1 MKIYEM
7 EELKQATF
15 TDFNEEAILMNLIL
29 NIIWNSN
36 SPQQIVNLVRILE
49 GILKGMRAIKDVE
62 EYNEAV
68 KQIEEK
74 IKKQYENYPK
84 TIDLRLQIQKDIAL
98 EKFEILFGYIMKKR
112 PIQME
117 IRLPEKIIEKEDK

>member
-15 TDFNEEAILMNLIL
+15 TEFNEEAVLMNLIL

-36 SPQQIVNLVRILE
+36 NPQQIVNLVRILE

>member
-1 MKIYEM
+1 M

-15 TDFNEEAILMNLIL
+15 TEFNEEAVLMNLIL